1 MPTAAAVKYVDLFY
15 RFPKK
20 LLQQWKQNRLGKEK
34 RPVIDTWWV
43 PKSGLIV
50 LSGDFLCS
58 LHDYIHFTK
67 CLGSQFPNSK
77 LDFGPKYDCAPIFGS
92 IGRCLVAHKNPGCR
106 VQYRIKHFHF
116 KLSKTFCSFSPGHIV
131 HSYWVR
137 CGVVMIWCLLEN
149 FHFPDREKKWWVKSI
164 INSKWK
170 KWSSISWAGLE
181 RQDS

>member
-1 MPTAAAVKYVDLFY
+1 MF
-15 RFPKK
+15 
-20 LLQQWKQNRLGKEK
+20 
-34 RPVIDTWWV
+34 
-43 PKSGLIV
+43 S
-50 LSGDFLCS
+50 
-58 LHDYIHFTK
+58 
-67 CLGSQFPNSK
+67 GSQKTLAS
-77 LDFGPKYDCAPIFGS
+77 
-92 IGRCLVAHKNPGCR
+92 R

-116 KLSKTFCSFSPGHIV
+116 KLSKTFCSFSPGHFV

-181 RQDS
+181 RQLDCSNCSGSKHIWRNSISWYTESIYASVASATIFLQKNTFFWQKIYGISFSKIGGY